1 MRLTPHAAAH
11 LQQGQAQ
18 EQPEGWYMDTGVRTM
33 GGCRVSCKGSRGQ
46 GEGGAS
52 SRKHTE
58 RASRETRLD
67 CGFLGVSPVR
77 GLILLTRYVHTKVT
91 SAQVGRVVSL
101 AHIEAYEEALG
112 VTAKF

>member
-1 MRLTPHAAAH
+1 
-11 LQQGQAQ
+11 
-18 EQPEGWYMDTGVRTM
+18 MDTGVRTM
-33 GGCRVSCKGSRGQ
+33 GGCQVSCKGSRGRA
-46 GEGGAS
+46 GGAS

-77 GLILLTRYVHTKVT
+77 GIILLTRYVHTKVT
-91 SAQVGRVVSL
+91 SEQVGRVVSL